1 MSKRILNFSDEVD
14 LKLQELEKEL
24 QMPINKMITMIINEK
39 LEDLK
44 ILKKE
49 YVEDFKSED
58 TKNEMQINFR
68 ISEKEKIFLEEQVK
82 RTGNKSLTSE
92 IRYRLLNS
100 IYKNKY
106 FLPIEVKEIRDFNF
120 QIKMIGNN
128 INQIS
133 TKLNSNKTLN
143 NIDISILKNSIDEL
157 NIRMKETKDEI
168 ENILN
173 FANKRF

>member
-14 LKLQELEKEL
+14 LKLQELKKEL
-24 QMPINKMITMIINEK
+24 QMPINKIITMIINEK